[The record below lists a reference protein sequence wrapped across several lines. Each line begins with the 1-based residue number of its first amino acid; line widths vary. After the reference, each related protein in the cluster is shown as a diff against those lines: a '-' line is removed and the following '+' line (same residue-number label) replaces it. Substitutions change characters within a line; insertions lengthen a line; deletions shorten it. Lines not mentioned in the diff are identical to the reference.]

1 MNKGKKIILAS
12 GSPRRK
18 ELLTGLDI
26 DFEVDTLN
34 SFEEHYSTD
43 TPHSQIPVLMSEG
56 KSYGFHRPLAPDEIL
71 ITADTLVLCGN
82 EVLGKPKGEDDTQ
95 KAVDAARMLRILSG
109 REHEVITAVT
119 IRDNSRHKTFS
130 DIAEVRFRE
139 LTDDEIVYYIGK
151 YRPFDKA
158 GAYGVQEWIGYI
170 GIDSIKGSF
179 YTIMGLPVHL
189 LYRHLQ
195 DFM

>member
-1 MNKGKKIILAS
+1 MKGNKTIILAS

-18 ELLTGLDI
+18 ELLAGLDI
-26 DFEVDTLN
+26 EFETDTRN
-34 SFEEHYSTD
+34 RFKEDYSID
-43 TPHSQIPVLMSEG
+43 TPHRRIPALMSEG

-139 LTDDEIVYYIGK
+139 DMPELLRTLYDEGRLCRHRLHQRLVLHHNGTS
-151 YRPFDKA
+151 RTSSVQTFA
-158 GAYGVQEWIGYI
+158 GFHVI
-170 GIDSIKGSF
+170 
-179 YTIMGLPVHL
+179 
-189 LYRHLQ
+189 
-195 DFM
+195 